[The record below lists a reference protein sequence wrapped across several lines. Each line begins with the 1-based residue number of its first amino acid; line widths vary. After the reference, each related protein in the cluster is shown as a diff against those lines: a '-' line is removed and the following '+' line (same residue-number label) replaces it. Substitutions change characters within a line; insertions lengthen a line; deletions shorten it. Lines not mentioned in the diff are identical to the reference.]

1 MTYTLI
7 RIPLKDL
14 SSCDFNMNVTG
25 DEEAARQYIVSTE
38 DSIIIDQLA
47 RLRGYPCSHITEM
60 ILIRSR
66 NKNSGED
73 DLRHVLSCGF
83 TYNGVHYRRFGKS
96 ASQAKNGITA
106 FVCDKYYDVLYRISQ
121 MDIPVA
127 NCVISKY
134 EAQRC
139 LIFSSCTIIKDYMP
153 NIVIIGEYKKTLND
167 IFIRYVT
174 DNRRVAEGHTDIK
187 LSPFDGCGC
196 HEAGFMHTVSSR
208 LKLDYNAAG
217 VQVRM
222 PFIKGYSVY
231 VPFRKIL
238 REWNI
243 EYITD
248 IYGVRHHIDDIDCIW
263 NTSMFKGHSMFYK
276 QYGSDAWN
284 MYMAAINKYSL
295 RLGIS
300 KYSHHIKDIELYTRM
315 NFQYIQCLKLWNS
328 NYIRCFEDKA
338 FKSYDILNPDNDGD
352 GIVSIAR
359 YTTDLF
365 ENIINGNKF
374 YTYRF
379 LGIRDTKNCK
389 TDSRYNEAIL
399 INDIMLH
406 DPAVRHYIHMKL
418 SKAINEART
427 GKIYCSGFYH
437 TGVGDMLAYLQYAA
451 GLEPV
456 GCLNA
461 HELYS
466 GCMPD
471 GDCLSLRSPLVDPS
485 EVNRVR
491 IVHNDITDKWFAHF
505 KDQDIVMFNAYDIS
519 APQQGGADFD
529 GDIFLL
535 CNDPHIVQAKSDK
548 PIILDINDKAT
559 AQAKEYTAENLVEYE
574 LMTRDNRIGDIT
586 NAATCIENRYATDEA
601 VRSLYSDFASL
612 LRIYQGKEI
621 DFLKTGLRWHMG
633 AGLKKY
639 LRQLPYFLLF
649 NYPKEMERYKNML
662 AKRSKNPDSD
672 EQVKL
677 NAYHSPSP
685 MNELCDYISVWE
697 KKHIISDKN
706 INTPDVSLR
715 LLLDHS
721 LTLEDD
727 KILRQCRRFV
737 NRYADALKELIHD
750 DVNYNDTKDR
760 LEAIRNL
767 ASLYREKISG
777 ELGTDE
783 NTAANY
789 IIKVSYKSLS
799 ISKALAWS
807 AYSDYIID
815 NLRANSPDRQNISI
829 SQLTHA
835 TDNSYEYLGRYY
847 ELKEEDSN
855 V

>member
-1 MTYTLI
+1 M
-7 RIPLKDL
+7 
-14 SSCDFNMNVTG
+14 
-25 DEEAARQYIVSTE
+25 
-38 DSIIIDQLA
+38 
-47 RLRGYPCSHITEM
+47 
-60 ILIRSR
+60 
-66 NKNSGED
+66 
-73 DLRHVLSCGF
+73 
-83 TYNGVHYRRFGKS
+83 
-96 ASQAKNGITA
+96 
-106 FVCDKYYDVLYRISQ
+106 
-121 MDIPVA
+121 
-127 NCVISKY
+127 
-134 EAQRC
+134 
-139 LIFSSCTIIKDYMP
+139 
-153 NIVIIGEYKKTLND
+153 
-167 IFIRYVT
+167 
-174 DNRRVAEGHTDIK
+174 
-187 LSPFDGCGC
+187 
-196 HEAGFMHTVSSR
+196 
-208 LKLDYNAAG
+208 
-217 VQVRM
+217 
-222 PFIKGYSVY
+222 
-231 VPFRKIL
+231 
-238 REWNI
+238 
-243 EYITD
+243 
-248 IYGVRHHIDDIDCIW
+248 
-263 NTSMFKGHSMFYK
+263 
-276 QYGSDAWN
+276 
-284 MYMAAINKYSL
+284 
-295 RLGIS
+295 
-300 KYSHHIKDIELYTRM
+300 YTRM

-548 PIILDINDKAT
+548 PIILDINDKAP

-697 KKHIISDKN
+697 KKHIIRDKN

-815 NLRANSPDRQNISI
+815 NLRANSPDRPNISI